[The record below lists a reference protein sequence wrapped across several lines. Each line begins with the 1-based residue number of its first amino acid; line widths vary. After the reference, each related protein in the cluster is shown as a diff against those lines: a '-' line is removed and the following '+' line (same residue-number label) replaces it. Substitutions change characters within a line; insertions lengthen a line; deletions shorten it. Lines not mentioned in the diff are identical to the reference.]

1 MVSIL
6 KAKKILLSIIFA
18 ILIFSNTPSV
28 LASTTDGTVPAD
40 SYAWGENLSWINF
53 GLSTGNIHVTN
64 TAITGYAWSQNYGWI
79 NFSPTNGGVTNNTSG
94 TLGGN
99 AWAAGLGGW
108 IPFDGVTINSSG
120 KFTGIAGIT
129 GSDAGRIN
137 FDCTNCNI
145 TTDWRP
151 STTPTSTPSTSTT
164 TTTTTTTTAASA
176 TSLPTIVPT
185 FIPASVPVTTSIG
198 ETFTAPS
205 SVGQLF
211 DVVAQPVLQAVS
223 KNNLVVVGFLLL
235 IFLLILIYIIYRINR
250 EIKRQKLEN
259 IKKIKKIK

>member
-6 KAKKILLSIIFA
+6 KAKKILLSTIFA

-40 SYAWGENLSWINF
+40 SFAWGENLSWINF
-53 GLSTGNIHVTN
+53 GLTTGNIHITN

-120 KFTGIAGIT
+120 RFTGIAGIT
-129 GSDAGRIN
+129 GTDAGRIN

-151 STTPTSTPSTSTT
+151 SGATPTSPPSTSTSTT
-164 TTTTTTTTAASA
+164 TTTTTTSTVSQI
-176 TSLPTIVPT
+176 LPTTTVPT
-185 FIPASVPVTTSIG
+185 LAAGPFTPLVG

-205 SVGQLF
+205 SAGQLF
-211 DVVAQPVLQAVS
+211 DIEAQPILTAISRTSLILAGIVLS
-223 KNNLVVVGFLLL
+223 LLLLLL
-235 IFLLILIYIIYRINR
+235 ISLAYSFAKQA
-250 EIKRQKLEN
+250 KRQKIEQ
-259 IKKIKKIK
+259 IKKIKKVK